1 MYEEDKGSSPFSGE
15 LGGRPRKGANGMVVC
30 KGYFDGASRGNPGPS
45 GAGAWIEGPDG
56 NCLWE
61 AACPLG
67 VRTNNEAEY
76 EALLLL
82 LEEVAR
88 RGLKELL
95 VLGDSRLVIC
105 QMQGVW
111 KIREERLRELADRAR
126 RLVRGRFVR
135 YEWIPRER
143 NARAD
148 RLSNRALD
156 ESGGGAGKT
165 SSVSPEKSGLAVP
178 EWLEP
183 LEAPGEK
190 PAADGGEPV
199 VLESVE
205 PHIYLARG
213 SETYAVDTLHRACT
227 CRGFLFR
234 KACRHLRAALEREAA
249 ETRAAATPPEIS
261 VSGDVET
268 PSR

>member
-1 MYEEDKGSSPFSGE
+1 
-15 LGGRPRKGANGMVVC
+15 
-30 KGYFDGASRGNPGPS
+30 
-45 GAGAWIEGPDG
+45 
-56 NCLWE
+56 
-61 AACPLG
+61 LG

-88 RGLKELL
+88 RDLQELL

-126 RLVRGRFVR
+126 RLALGRSVR
-135 YEWIPRER
+135 YEWIPREQ

-156 ESGGGAGKT
+156 ESGGEAGKT
-165 SSVSPEKSGLAVP
+165 SSVSSEKSNLTVP

-183 LEAPGEK
+183 PEAPDEK

-199 VLESVE
+199 ILEPVE
-205 PHIYLARG
+205 PYIYLVRG
-213 SETYAVDTLHRACT
+213 GETYAVDTRHKACT
-227 CRGFLFR
+227 CREFLFR
-234 KACRHLRAALEREAA
+234 RVCRHLRAALEREAV
-249 ETRAAATPPEIS
+249 EMRAVEGPSKHFASE
-261 VSGDVET
+261 DVEN

>member
-1 MYEEDKGSSPFSGE
+1 
-15 LGGRPRKGANGMVVC
+15 MVAC
-30 KGYFDGASRGNPGPS
+30 KGYFDGASRGNPGPA
-45 GAGAWIEGPDG
+45 GAGRGSRG
-56 NCLWE
+56 RTGTCLWE
-61 AACPLG
+61 AARPLG
-67 VRTNNEAEY
+67 MRTNNEAEY

-82 LEEVAR
+82 LEEAVR
-88 RGLKELL
+88 RDLKELL

-105 QMQGVW
+105 QMQGIW

-126 RLVRGRFVR
+126 RLVKGRLVR
-135 YEWIPRER
+135 YEWVPRER

-156 ESGGGAGKT
+156 ESGGGTGK
-165 SSVSPEKSGLAVP
+165 SSSTAPEKSGLALP

-183 LEAPGEK
+183 LGVPGEK

-199 VLESVE
+199 ILEPVE
-205 PHIYLARG
+205 PHMYLARG
-213 SETYAVDTLHRACT
+213 SETYAVDTLHKACT

-234 KACRHLRAALEREAA
+234 RACRHLRAALEREAT
-249 ETRAAATPPEIS
+249 ETRAAAAPPEN
-261 VSGDVET
+261 SGSGNVEE